1 VTERFA
7 RSEAAVQRAYVL
19 GCGLDRV
26 DMDEAL
32 RRCRSFLANRS
43 RTHQHMAVNA
53 AKVVATQRD
62 AELRGHVNACDLVTA
77 DGQAVVWAA
86 RLLGD
91 PVPARV
97 TGIDLMQE
105 LIALGERE
113 GYSVFILGARPRVL
127 ATAIPR
133 LRARHPR
140 LTIAGSHHGFFSEA
154 DEAGI
159 AARIRAARPDM
170 LFVALPTPH
179 KERFLARWSSRLAV
193 PFAMGVGGAID
204 VLADEARRAPAVLQR
219 LGLEWAFRLAQEPRR
234 LWRRYLFTNCTF
246 ARLVVR
252 EIATGRRIRTP
263 VPARSPTAS
272 ERAIERVTR

>member
-1 VTERFA
+1 VTERFVRPQA
-7 RSEAAVQRAYVL
+7 PPQRAYVL

-43 RTHQHMAVNA
+43 RTHQHVAVNA
-53 AKVVATQRD
+53 AKVVAIQRD
-62 AELRGHVNACDLVTA
+62 TELRGHINACDLVTA
-77 DGQAVVWAA
+77 DGQAIVWAA

-105 LIALGERE
+105 LIALGACE

-127 ATAIPR
+127 ATAIRR
-133 LRARHPR
+133 LRTRHPR
-140 LTIAGSHHGFFSEA
+140 LTIAGSQHGFFSEA
-154 DEAGI
+154 DERAI

-170 LFVALPTPH
+170 LFVALPTPR
-179 KERFLARWSSRLAV
+179 KERFLARWGSWLDV

-204 VLADEARRAPAVLQR
+204 VLAGEAHRAPAPVQR
-219 LGLEWAFRLAQEPRR
+219 LGLEWAFRLVQEPRR
-234 LWRRYLFTNCTF
+234 LWRRYLFTNCAF

-252 EIATGRRIRTP
+252 DIATRAGAGRSAP
-263 VPARSPTAS
+263 SPAEPT
-272 ERAIERVTR
+272 IERVR